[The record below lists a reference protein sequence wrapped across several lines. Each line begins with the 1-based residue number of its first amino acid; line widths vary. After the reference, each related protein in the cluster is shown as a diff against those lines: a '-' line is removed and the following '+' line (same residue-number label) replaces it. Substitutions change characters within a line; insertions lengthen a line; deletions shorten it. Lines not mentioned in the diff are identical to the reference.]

1 MNKKCIVLVE
11 FVFLHM
17 DQEIE
22 GSAALFFDENDAIP
36 MTDEEILREIKL
48 QYGYHAIRVLHR
60 QREKA

>member
-1 MNKKCIVLVE
+1 
-11 FVFLHM
+11 M